1 MKRRRIIV
9 LVKQVPDIEKVKF
22 DVEKGRLDRSSA
34 DAVINPFDLNALEA
48 AVQLKEKYG
57 FTVTAISMGPPKAA
71 SALQEAIA
79 RGADS
84 TILLSDDKFAGS
96 DTLATSFTLA
106 SAIRK
111 LGDFHFVICGEKTVD
126 GDTGQV
132 GPEVAEHLGIPHV
145 AYVHKIVD
153 FMGDRMKVMCMMG
166 RYRCL
171 MEIKSP
177 GLITVTK
184 EINQPRY
191 LSFSKRLAASRLPVE
206 TWKVDELSNGSDLSR
221 FGVNGSPTRV
231 FKAEILRE
239 KIKDSRVFQ
248 GNEAVKNLALAIE
261 RACGEEF

>member
-1 MKRRRIIV
+1 MKHRKIIV

-22 DVEKGRLDRSSA
+22 DVEKGRLDRTSA
-34 DAVINPFDLNALEA
+34 DAVINPFDLNAIEA

-57 FTVTAISMGPPKAA
+57 FTITAISMGPPKAA
-71 SALQEAIA
+71 SALQESLA
-79 RGADS
+79 RGVDS
-84 TILLSDDKFAGS
+84 VILLSDEEFAGS
-96 DTLATSFTLA
+96 DTLATSFTLS

-111 LGDFHFVICGEKTVD
+111 LGDFDFVICGEKTVD

-132 GPEVAEHLGIPHV
+132 GPEVAEHLGVPHV

-153 FMGDRMKVMCMMG
+153 FMEDKMRVMCMMG
-166 RYRCL
+166 RYRYL
-171 MEIKSP
+171 IEIKSP

-184 EINQPRY
+184 EVNQPRY

-221 FGVNGSPTRV
+221 FGVSGSPTKV

-239 KIKDSRVFQ
+239 KTKESKIFQ

-261 RACGEEF
+261 RSRGE